1 MAPASSLLSDDA
13 DLYEI
18 LTLHRES
25 ATASDIKSQ
34 YRKLALK
41 YHPDKQRPSA
51 TDEDK
56 QAATLQ
62 FQRIG
67 LAYSILS
74 DPAKKSLYDK
84 TGTISS
90 DDGLAGDKSWTD
102 YFKELWTGV
111 VNAETIEQFAS
122 RYRGSDEEERDVL
135 RYYQQCNGNMDRILS
150 HVECSELT
158 DGERLAEIIQKAID
172 RGDATTLKEFK
183 STTTAKAHRARA
195 KQHQRQLKEW
205 ERRQKKEKKE
215 EGDQSLLAL
224 IQARNKERAAKLD
237 ALADNIAARAAEASS
252 SSSTNK
258 GGKKRTKRQ
267 AEAEEGPSEEEFQK
281 IQERLMENK
290 RRKAK

>member
-1 MAPASSLLSDDA
+1 MAPASSLLPEDA

-18 LTLHRES
+18 LTLNRES

-41 YHPDKQRPSA
+41 YHPDKQRA
-51 TDEDK
+51 TASDEDK

-84 TGTISS
+84 TGMISS

-111 VNAETIEQFAS
+111 VNAETIEQFAAK
-122 RYRGSDEEERDVL
+122 YRGSDEEERDVL

-172 RGDATTLKEFK
+172 RGDATMLKEFK

-205 ERRQKKEKKE
+205 NAKQGQENEKKD
-215 EGDQSLLAL
+215 GDASLLAL

-252 SSSTNK
+252 STKK
-258 GGKKRTKRQ
+258 GGKKRTKQ
-267 AEAEEGPSEEEFQK
+267 LDEGPSEEEFQK
-281 IQERLMENK
+281 IQEQLMKNK
-290 RRKAK
+290 KRKTK

>member
-1 MAPASSLLSDDA
+1 MAPASSLLPDDA

-18 LTLHRES
+18 LTLNRES

-122 RYRGSDEEERDVL
+122 QYRGSDEEERDVL

-195 KQHQRQLKEW
+195 KQHQRQVKEW
-205 ERRQKKEKKE
+205 NAKHGQKNEKKD
-215 EGDQSLLAL
+215 GDQSLLAL

-237 ALADNIAARAAEASS
+237 ALADSIAARTAEASS
-252 SSSTNK
+252 STSK
-258 GGKKRTKRQ
+258 GGKKRNKRQ

>member
-1 MAPASSLLSDDA
+1 MAPASSLIPEDA

-41 YHPDKQRPSA
+41 YHPDKQRSTA
-51 TDEDK
+51 SDEDK

-122 RYRGSDEEERDVL
+122 QYRGSEEEERDVL
-135 RYYQQCNGNMDRILS
+135 RYYQQCNGNMDGILS

-172 RGDATTLKEFK
+172 RGDATILKEFK

-195 KQHQRQLKEW
+195 KQHQRQIKEW
-205 ERRQKKEKKE
+205 NAKQGQENENKD
-215 EGDQSLLAL
+215 GDKSLLAL
-224 IQARNKERAAKLD
+224 IQARSKERAAKLD
-237 ALADNIAARAAEASS
+237 ALADNIAARTASS
-252 SSSTNK
+252 SSSNK

-267 AEAEEGPSEEEFQK
+267 IESEEGPSEEEFQK
-281 IQERLMENK
+281 IQERLMKNK
-290 RRKAK
+290 RQKTK